1 MPSSNQRG
9 RSAALYLLLTL
20 CFLASASASAQR
32 KALAHTQRLVF
43 AHYMLANQDTTAD
56 TPTGEP
62 NIAAYQREIQ
72 QAQSIGIDGF
82 ALNAGGWSREP
93 RYIRRA
99 SEIFE
104 AAYRLHSS
112 FKLMFSADMC
122 CSNDAADVMDMVR
135 RFANNPRYAAV
146 YFQHDGRFVLTT
158 FAGSSR
164 GPQFWQQLRAN
175 LEHGTDPSLLPAPDA
190 LASVRGVPSSAPLRI
205 FLVPSFFWGGE
216 LPTITDIEPGL
227 APYQH
232 ILDGAFYWGIAGVP
246 GLGHPPDQLPS
257 SAAYAT
263 TLHAAHKLY
272 MAPICFQFWGAN
284 ANRYYEYSGY
294 SGMRALWMQAI
305 QTTHPD
311 WVEIITWNDFIEGT
325 YVSPIDD
332 PARYPG
338 ANDLGASIAP
348 VTTQHF
354 FHSHRGAADLLA
366 YFIAWYKTGHQPTLH
381 NDAVYWAYRT
391 VLSPESSPAHQP
403 PIKLYGPVADA
414 LYLTA
419 NLTAPA
425 ELRITLGDTTQTI
438 TLPAGSTDVQLPL
451 TPGPAP
457 HFTLTRNHALLAQST
472 ADDPITATASYPDLY
487 NSTGSMHD

>member
-1 MPSSNQRG
+1 MPSSKQRT
-9 RSAALYLLLTL
+9 RRVVPPLLLLL
-20 CFLASASASAQR
+20 CLLLAASANA
-32 KALAHTQRLVF
+32 QRLVF

-56 TPTGEP
+56 DPTGEP

-82 ALNAGGWSREP
+82 ALNAGGWSKEP

-99 SEIFE
+99 SQMFE
-104 AAYRLHSS
+104 AAYRLHSN

-122 CSNDAADVMDMVR
+122 CSNDAADVLDMVR
-135 RFANNPRYAAV
+135 RFANNPRYAST

-158 FAGSSR
+158 FAGDSH
-164 GPQFWQQLRAN
+164 GPEFWQQLRSN
-175 LEHGTDPSLLPAPDA
+175 LEHGTAPSRLTAPNA
-190 LASVRGVPSSAPLRI
+190 LSTVAGVPSSAPLRI

-216 LPTITDIEPGL
+216 TPTAADIASGL

-232 ILDGAFYWGIAGVP
+232 ILDGAFYWGIADSP
-246 GLGHPPDQLPS
+246 GLGHTPDQLPS
-257 SAAYAT
+257 SAAYAA

-272 MAPICFQFWGAN
+272 MAPICFQFWAAN

-294 SGMRALWMQAI
+294 QGMRALWMQAI

-332 PARYPG
+332 PAKYPG
-338 ANDLGASIAP
+338 ANDLGASIVP
-348 VTTQHF
+348 TGTQRF
-354 FHSHRGAADLLA
+354 FHSHRGATDLLT

-381 NDAVYWAYRT
+381 NDTIYWSYRT
-391 VLSPESSPAHQP
+391 VLSTAHQP
-403 PIKLYGPVADA
+403 PIQLYGPIGDT
-414 LYLTA
+414 LYVTA

-425 ELRITLGDTTQTI
+425 DLTVAIGPIALTVA
-438 TLPAGSTDVQLPL
+438 LPAGSNDLQLPL
-451 TPGPAP
+451 PPGPAP
-457 HFTLTRNHALLAQST
+457 HFTLTRNHVPLVEST
-472 ADDPITATASYPDLY
+472 ADDPITATAPTPNLY
-487 NSTGSMHD
+487 NSTGSMHN

>member
-1 MPSSNQRG
+1 M
-9 RSAALYLLLTL
+9 A
-20 CFLASASASAQR
+20 CASASAQR
-32 KALAHTQRLVF
+32 IVF
-43 AHYMLANQDTTAD
+43 AHYMLANQDYAAD
-56 TPTGEP
+56 TPTGEL
-62 NIAAYQREIQ
+62 NIASYEREIR

-82 ALNAGGWSREP
+82 ALNAGGWFSEP

-104 AAYRLHSS
+104 AAYRLRTG

-122 CSNDAADVMDMVR
+122 CSNDASDLLDMMR
-135 RFANNPRYAAV
+135 RFANNPRYSAV

-164 GPQFWQQLRAN
+164 GPKFWLQLRDH
-175 LEHGTDPSLLPAPDA
+175 LEYGTDPSLLPAPSA
-190 LASVRGVPSSAPLRI
+190 LAYASGIPSSAPLPI

-216 LPTITDIEPGL
+216 LPPTYDIHTGL
-227 APYQH
+227 SDYAN
-232 ILDGAFYWGIAGVP
+232 IIDGAFYWGIAGTP
-246 GLGHPPDQLPS
+246 NLGHPPDQLPS
-257 SAAYAT
+257 SAAYAS

-272 MAPICFQFWGAN
+272 MAPIAFQFWAAN

-332 PARYPG
+332 PASYAA
-338 ANDLGASIAP
+338 ANDLAASIAP
-348 VTTQHF
+348 VSTQHF
-354 FHSHRGAADLLA
+354 FHSHRGATDLLA
-366 YFIAWYKTGHQPTLH
+366 YFIAWYKSGRQPTLH
-381 NDAVYWAYRT
+381 NDTILWAYRT
-391 VLSPESSPAHQP
+391 VLSTQPPANHP
-403 PIKLYGPVADA
+403 PIKLYGPVANA
-414 LYLTA
+414 VYVTA
-419 NLTAPA
+419 NLAAPA
-425 ELRITLGDTTQTI
+425 ILCLTI
-438 TLPAGSTDVQLPL
+438 GSATHSIALPAGSTDVQLPL

-457 HFTLTRNHALLAQST
+457 HFTLTRNDTLLTQAIG
-472 ADDPITATASYPDLY
+472 DDPITVTAPYPDLY

>member
-1 MPSSNQRG
+1 MSSSSQRT
-9 RSAALYLLLTL
+9 RRALPHLLLLL
-20 CFLASASASAQR
+20 CFLSAAA
-32 KALAHTQRLVF
+32 AHAQRLVF

-82 ALNAGGWSREP
+82 ALNAGGWSKEP

-99 SEIFE
+99 SEMFE
-104 AAYRLHSS
+104 AAFRLHSN

-122 CSNDAADVMDMVR
+122 CSNDAADVLDMVR
-135 RFANNPRYAAV
+135 RFANNPRYSGI

-158 FAGSSR
+158 FAGSSH
-164 GPQFWQQLRAN
+164 GPEFWQQLRSN
-175 LEHGTDPSLLPAPDA
+175 LEHGTAPSRLTAPNA
-190 LASVRGVPSSAPLRI
+190 LAYVRDAPSSAPLPI
-205 FLVPSFFWGGE
+205 FLVPSFFWGGD
-216 LPTITDIEPGL
+216 LPTPADIASGL

-232 ILDGAFYWGIAGVP
+232 ILDGAFYWGIAGSP
-246 GLGHPPDQLPS
+246 GLGHAPDQLPS
-257 SAAYAT
+257 SAAYAA

-294 SGMRALWMQAI
+294 QGMRSLWVQAI

-332 PARYPG
+332 PALHPG
-338 ANDLGASIAP
+338 ANDLNASIAP
-348 VTTQHF
+348 ADTQHF
-354 FHSHRGAADLLA
+354 FHSHRGATDLLA
-366 YFIAWYKTGHQPTLH
+366 YFITWYKTGHQPTLH
-381 NDAVYWAYRT
+381 NDTIYWAYRT
-391 VLSPESSPAHQP
+391 VLSTEHNP
-403 PIKLYGPVADA
+403 PIKLYGSVTDT
-414 LYLTA
+414 LYLTT
-419 NLTAPA
+419 NLIAPA
-425 ELRITLGDTTQTI
+425 DLTITLGATTMTL
-438 TLPAGSTDVQLPL
+438 TLPAGSNDLQLPL
-451 TPGPAP
+451 TPGPP
-457 HFTLTRNHALLAQST
+457 PQFTLTRNHAVLTQST
-472 ADDPITATASYPDLY
+472 ADDPITATAPYPNLY